1 MGDTPWKW
9 PYFDLKEN
17 VKLTFLEIKMT
28 FSKVKMTF
36 FEIKMTFSEIKMTFS
51 EIKLNKNLKSQS
63 PKVPKK
69 FILRIEL
76 VKIVK
81 MEIEKRIQ

>member
-1 MGDTPWKW
+1 MKMLYNGVEIWGKDGNVMGDTPWKW

-17 VKLTFLEIKMT
+17 IKSTFL
-28 FSKVKMTF
+28 
-36 FEIKMTFSEIKMTFS
+36 EIKMTFS

-63 PKVPKK
+63 LKVPKK